1 MSKRLSPQVQ
11 NNTADDAS
19 CEAHLEAL
27 QLFCDDDQITLCS
40 KCFQSQEHK
49 HHVVY
54 GVQEAAE
61 YYRKLLHEMLNAL
74 KEKLEVAKSIL
85 ADEQERMVMI
95 QEEEQNFKGMIESE
109 YRTRFQLW
117 SEENDLNSRRLE
129 AHMFDSNLREASLNQ
144 LTRFGT
150 ELEEKSQ
157 EMLQR
162 LNDLGREN
170 MNKLKESEARVSE
183 QISKLQS
190 ITTELEKKCGESAF
204 ALLQDAKHFLER
216 SEALLLQCLE
226 PAHITE
232 MNLCHIK
239 GMSKMLRALQRNITL
254 DPETAHPCLVFS
266 EDLRSVRCG
275 SIQQDAP
282 GNLGRFD
289 FGATV
294 LGVECFT
301 SGRHYWEVDVE
312 KATKW
317 QLGVCR
323 DSIQMKGSRTSAP
336 GDRVLLMGAK
346 MGTNYTFWVFPP
358 LKKVSLRK
366 QILKVGVFLDCKYGQ
381 ISFYNVTEQSLIY
394 NFSNLTLQGALKPM
408 FSLCIPNGAMDLDSL
423 TVCPPHIPS

>member
-1 MSKRLSPQVQ
+1 QSNHPQGTATGMSRRLSPQVR
-11 NNTADDAS
+11 NSTADSAS

-40 KCFQSQEHK
+40 KCFQSPEHK
-49 HHVVY
+49 HHAVY
-54 GVQEAAE
+54 GVKEAAE
-61 YYRKLLHEMLNAL
+61 YYRKLMHEMLNAL

-117 SEENDLNSRRLE
+117 K
-129 AHMFDSNLREASLNQ
+129 
-144 LTRFGT
+144 
-150 ELEEKSQ
+150 LEEKSQ

-190 ITTELEKKCGESAF
+190 VTTELEKKCGEAAF
-204 ALLQDAKHFLER
+204 ALLQDARHFLER

-232 MNLCHIK
+232 MNLCQIK
-239 GMSKMLRALQRNITL
+239 GMSKMLRAFQRNITL
-254 DPETAHPCLVFS
+254 DPETAHPCLILS

-275 SIQQDAP
+275 NVQQDAP

-294 LGVECFT
+294 LCVECFT

-323 DSIQMKGSRTSAP
+323 DSIQMKDNTPSAP

-346 MGTNYTFWVFPP
+346 TGTNYTFWVFPP

-381 ISFYNVTEQSLIY
+381 ISFYNVTERSLIY
-394 NFSNLTLQGALKPM
+394 NFSYLTLQGALKPV
-408 FSLCIPNGAMDLDSL
+408 FSLCIPNGGMDLDSL
-423 TVCPPHIPS
+423 TVCPPHI